1 MTFTAKVAT
10 RIEEQR
16 AELESWSD
24 VEPQEVSWL
33 WPGRLAR
40 GKYCVLMG
48 LPDLGKTT
56 IALDVAARVSVGKA
70 WPDGAACPKGRV
82 LILTAERGGPHP
94 LDRFLSQLRW
104 NPVHDSSCF
113 VC

>member
-70 WPDGAACPKGRV
+70 WPDGAACPKGSGAHPDRGKRWTPSFGQV
-82 LILTAERGGPHP
+82 FVTAKVESG
-94 LDRFLSQLRW
+94 S
-104 NPVHDSSCF
+104 
-113 VC
+113 